1 MKILGVHDGHLS
13 TASLLIDGRLEAV
26 VSEERLTRRKNQ
38 GGPPLRAIGAVLEQA
53 GLRGSDVD
61 VVTLAALTEP
71 LTEWE
76 LDTRQA
82 RRRLMMAASRVLP
95 SRALASDAVR
105 RAYLAVYRHKR
116 AWRALGH
123 ALEVNGIEPT
133 AFRGHV
139 REHHECHAATAY
151 YLAPFRQADRPMLVV
166 TMDASGDGLCA
177 TVNRAASGRLERLH
191 GVSSYHSLGEF
202 YTRITELLGMR
213 PLDHEY
219 KVMGLAPYAPPEL
232 GRRAYD
238 ILSTYYRLSQD
249 DLTFQ
254 NVSGCWG
261 PRLRDRMAHDLAG
274 VRFDGIAAGA
284 QRLLEELVVRFV
296 RAWQR
301 RTGIGQLAVAGG
313 VFMNVKLNML
323 ISELPGID
331 DLFLMPSCGDES
343 LGIGASLLVQADHDL
358 AQDRAVGIEPLGQL
372 YLGPSF
378 DREAIRG
385 ALEAGGGRIA
395 WQEIDDIE
403 PVVAALLAEGQIV
416 GRLSGP
422 MEWGARSLG
431 NRAILADPR
440 DLRAVHRINRAIKMR
455 DYWMPFAASMLEE
468 RAPTYLE
475 NPRGL
480 AAPYMIN
487 AFRSTPTAQVD
498 LPCGLHPF
506 DHTCRPQIV
515 TRAANPSF
523 HRLLSE
529 FDRLTGVG
537 ALVNTSFNLHGE
549 PIVCGPADAI
559 HTLVDSDLDAVA
571 LGPFL
576 VRKAAA

>member
-1 MKILGVHDGHLS
+1 MNILGIHDGHLA
-13 TASLLIDGRLEAV
+13 TASLLMNGRLAAV
-26 VSEERLTRRKNQ
+26 VSEERLTRKKNH
-38 GGPPLRAIGAVLEQA
+38 GGVPAQAIATVLRQA
-53 GLRGSDVD
+53 GLSGSDVD
-61 VVTLAALTEP
+61 IVSLAALTEP

-76 LDTRQA
+76 LDTQQA
-82 RRRLMMAASRVLP
+82 RRRLMMAASRMLP
-95 SRALASDAVR
+95 ARVLASDAVR
-105 RAYLAVYRHKR
+105 RAYVAVYRHKR
-116 AWRALGH
+116 SWRALEQ

-133 AFRGHV
+133 AYRGHV

-151 YLAPFRQADRPMLVV
+151 YLAPFRQPDRPMLVV

-177 TVNRAASGRLERLH
+177 TVSRALGGRLERLH

-232 GRRAYD
+232 RQRAYD
-238 ILSTYYRLSQD
+238 ILSTYYRLGTD
-249 DLTFQ
+249 DLSFQ

-261 PRLRDRMAHDLAG
+261 PDLRDRMARDLRG

-284 QRLLEELVVRFV
+284 QQLLEELVVRFV
-296 RAWQR
+296 AAWQR
-301 RTGIGQLAVAGG
+301 RTGFGQLAVAGG

-323 ISELPGID
+323 LSELSGLD
-331 DLFLMPSCGDES
+331 ELFLMPSCGDES
-343 LGIGASLLVQADHDL
+343 LGIGASLLMQADHDL
-358 AQDRAVGIEPLGQL
+358 AADRPVAIAPLDQL

-378 DREAIRG
+378 DRDT
-385 ALEAGGGRIA
+385 IA
-395 WQEIDDIE
+395 RELQAARDRVDWQEVEDIE
-403 PVVAALLAEGQIV
+403 PALAALLADGQIV
-416 GRLSGP
+416 GRLTGA

-440 DLRAVHRINRAIKMR
+440 DLRTAQRINRAIKMR
-455 DYWMPFAASMLEE
+455 DYWMPFAASILEE
-468 RAPTYLE
+468 RAADYLD
-475 NPRGL
+475 NPRGWP
-480 AAPYMIN
+480 APYMIT
-487 AFRSTPTAQVD
+487 AFRSTPRARTD

-515 TRAANPSF
+515 TRKANPSY

-529 FDRLTGVG
+529 FERLTGVG

-549 PIVCGPADAI
+549 PIVCGPADAV
-559 HTLVDSDLDAVA
+559 HTLINSDLDAVA
-571 LGPFL
+571 IGPFL
-576 VRKAAA
+576 VRRAT